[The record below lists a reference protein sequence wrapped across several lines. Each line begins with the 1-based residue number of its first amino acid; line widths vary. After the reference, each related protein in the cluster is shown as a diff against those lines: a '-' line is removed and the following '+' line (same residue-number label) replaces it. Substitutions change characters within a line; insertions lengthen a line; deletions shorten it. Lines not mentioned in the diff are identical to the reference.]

1 MVIKTDNGKG
11 TIQGTNQD
19 QGRSNAD
26 PDLDGFSFPTGID
39 RKELLSEGFRPQA
52 NNTLTADESLTLALT
67 TGKGLDA
74 TKLYLSPSAEVNALV
89 AKFERSGGIDRLPE
103 DISRLIKSEN
113 NA

>member
-11 TIQGTNQD
+11 TIQDTNRD
-19 QGRSNAD
+19 QGGSNVD
-26 PDLDGFSFPTGID
+26 RDLGGFSFPTGID

-74 TKLYLSPSAEVNALV
+74 TKSYLSTSAEVNDLV
-89 AKFERSGGIDRLPE
+89 AKFQLAGGIDRLPK
-103 DISRLIKSEN
+103 DIRDIIKPEN